1 MDKCKKLSTK
11 ILRAVHNL
19 CINGAGPGDVS
30 GLLQKKGFKMSRSQL
45 VRAGSVLGAALASVA
60 FNVVAKGNDF
70 SVTAQ
75 LSTGGGSPV
84 LVDVCDDSGKIRVFK
99 DMDDFFKA
107 AAKVSLVTGIS
118 NITYTV
124 NNIAALEPAVF
135 TGDIVARTNRNIAS
149 YNKQVIKLTEDIAQA
164 QTGINLLPAST
175 AGEIAYKA
183 EKVAQKAEI
192 EALKTWL
199 LAEVARLTALLA

>member
-1 MDKCKKLSTK
+1 MVL
-11 ILRAVHNL
+11 
-19 CINGAGPGDVS
+19 
-30 GLLQKKGFKMSRSQL
+30 GLKFSKGFQMPRSQL
-45 VRAGSVLGAALASVA
+45 VRAGAVLGAALASVS
-60 FNVVAKGNDF
+60 FHVVAKGNDF

-75 LSTGGGSPV
+75 LSTGGATPV

-99 DMDDFFKA
+99 DIDDFLKA

-124 NNIAALEPAVF
+124 NNVAALEPSVF
-135 TGDIVARTNRNIAS
+135 TGDIVARTTRNIAS
-149 YNKQVIKLTEDIAQA
+149 YNKQITKLTADIAQA
-164 QTGINLLPAST
+164 QIGINLLPAST

-183 EKVAQKAEI
+183 EKVAQKAET

-199 LAEVARLTALLA
+199 AAEVVRLNALLV

>member
-1 MDKCKKLSTK
+1 
-11 ILRAVHNL
+11 
-19 CINGAGPGDVS
+19 
-30 GLLQKKGFKMSRSQL
+30 MSRSQL

-199 LAEVARLTALLA
+199 EDEVVRLTALLNPS

>member
-1 MDKCKKLSTK
+1 M
-11 ILRAVHNL
+11 A
-19 CINGAGPGDVS
+19 
-30 GLLQKKGFKMSRSQL
+30 RSQL
-45 VRAGSVLGAALASVA
+45 VRAGAVLGAALASVA

-84 LVDVCDDSGKIRVFK
+84 VVDVCDDSGKIRVFK
-99 DMDDFFKA
+99 DIDDFLKA
-107 AAKVSLVTGIS
+107 AAKVSLVTGLS

-124 NNIAALEPAVF
+124 NNVAALEPAVF
-135 TGDIVARTNRNIAS
+135 TGDIVAKTNRTIAS
-149 YNKQVIKLTEDIAQA
+149 YGKQITSLTDDIAQA
-164 QTGINLLPAST
+164 AIGISLLPSTT

-199 LAEVARLTALLA
+199 AAEVVRLTALLA

>member
-1 MDKCKKLSTK
+1 M
-11 ILRAVHNL
+11 
-19 CINGAGPGDVS
+19 P
-30 GLLQKKGFKMSRSQL
+30 RSQL
-45 VRAGSVLGAALASVA
+45 VRAGAVLGAALASVA

-75 LSTGGGSPV
+75 LSTGGQNPV

-99 DMDDFFKA
+99 DIDDFIKA
-107 AAKVSLVTGIS
+107 AAKVSLVTGLSAIS
-118 NITYTV
+118 YTITNV
-124 NNIAALEPAVF
+124 AALEPAVF

-149 YNKQVIKLTEDIAQA
+149 YNKQITALTEDIAQA
-164 QTGINLLPAST
+164 QTGINLLPSST

-199 LAEVARLTALLA
+199 QDEVVRLTALLNPS